1 MRVIGL
7 LLLGMASAAVAQ
19 APSFQPVG
27 SMSELMIRIIYPTS
41 DALFYIERD
50 PPKTDLQWNAIRAQ
64 ALILAES
71 GNLMLLPNRLRDQGD
86 WIKETKVMIDLAD
99 HRVSGGDGEGH
110 GWNSGGQRQAGRFLH
125 CVPPAVS
132 DELSEAGAPKTE
144 LDTH

>member
-7 LLLGMASAAVAQ
+7 LLFAMAGAAVAQ

-27 SMSELMIRIIYPTS
+27 SMAELMVRIIYPTS

-50 PPKTDLQWNAIRAQ
+50 PPKTDVQWNAIRAQ

-86 WIKETKVMIDLAD
+86 WIKETKVMIDLATTAYRAALAKD
-99 HRVSGGDGEGH
+99 MDGILAVNDKLTDSCIVCH
-110 GWNSGGQRQAGRFLH
+110 QQYRANYPKRA
-125 CVPPAVS
+125 PA
-132 DELSEAGAPKTE
+132 PQKQN
-144 LDTH
+144 

>member
-7 LLLGMASAAVAQ
+7 LLLAMAGAAVAQ

-27 SMSELMIRIIYPTS
+27 SMGELMIRIIYPSS

-86 WIKETKVMIDLAD
+86 WIKETKVMIDLAATAYRAAVAKD
-99 HRVSGGDGEGH
+99 MDGI
-110 GWNSGGQRQAGRFLH
+110 L
-125 CVPPAVS
+125 AVNDKLADS
-132 DELSEAGAPKTE
+132 CIVCHMQYRTNYPRRAPQKQN
-144 LDTH
+144 